1 MLSCIHSS
9 KKKKLIKKID
19 VVCTYSIPNSVL
31 KLSVI
36 GYFEDQKR
44 R

>member
-9 KKKKLIKKID
+9 KKKKKID
-19 VVCTYSIPNSVL
+19 VVCTYRIPNSVL

>member
-9 KKKKLIKKID
+9 KKKNKKKID
-19 VVCTYSIPNSVL
+19 VVCTYRIPNSVL